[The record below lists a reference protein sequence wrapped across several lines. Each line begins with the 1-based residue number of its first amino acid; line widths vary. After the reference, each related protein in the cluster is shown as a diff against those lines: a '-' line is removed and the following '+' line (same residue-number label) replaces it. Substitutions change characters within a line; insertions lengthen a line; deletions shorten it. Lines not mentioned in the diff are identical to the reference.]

1 MLPSEAMQ
9 KGHAHNIYD
18 ALVYCYHRD
27 WPRTIS
33 ELEPMRDAYSAIR
46 ARLFFEF
53 PLYRS
58 GKSLSPVI
66 DFVQSRI
73 PIEVQIQLAIN
84 AGQ

>member
-1 MLPSEAMQ
+1 MLPSQAMQ
-9 KGHAHNIYD
+9 SGQVHNIYD

-27 WPRTIS
+27 WPKGIND
-33 ELEPMRDAYSAIR
+33 LIPMREAYAAVR

-53 PLYRS
+53 PAYRTD
-58 GKSLSPVI
+58 GSLSPVI
-66 DFVQSRI
+66 DFVENKT